1 MSVLHQITE
10 EPTFTIANV
19 GALKC
24 KSSSGAYIVDIVA
37 QDALPDAFKDDS
49 FKQFRVAGEKKIT
62 LDVATGNYATGP
74 KDDHLLFSYNELVN
88 LGDIPNAKYLQ
99 FIPKGTF
106 FSVLDFDTDKS
117 LKDEDRHK
125 QVNYIT
131 DTLLNQ
137 FEGRIEYSASHL
149 GIHAYIQ
156 DKDLDAM
163 DLQKTLKISRTI
175 SKVGK
180 IDLEVFSST
189 APIILTGNYVEESAF
204 DFDAVPKKIMESI
217 AEKVESM
224 DTPSTEGKTHTEQFN
239 FDDSEVSQEV
249 LNHFKSLD
257 NQNQLL
263 TGYPEGSDCSNVDL
277 YMATLTQKAG
287 FTQNQAYTFMMGWMT
302 QHRPK
307 SIHPISTT
315 EIINK
320 ASRAVAR
327 AFKTGI
333 PNTPEPTAS
342 TSAQAPTSTPTSTKK
357 SIKDIIMDRAR
368 IAAKAREAA
377 GKSKNLIHGVIYD
390 GTLNVI
396 YAKSGSGKT
405 KMAVILTMEI
415 AKKHPEKM
423 IYYFA
428 ADLSNDDVAEIAE
441 MIEELGLTN
450 FYLDQDQTG
459 DSFLEM
465 MDEIAG
471 AADIDKVV
479 FVVDTLKKISAVN
492 NKDAM
497 SKTFGRLKKATV
509 RGATGIIIAHTNK
522 DGLTI
527 SGTAE
532 VEQDSDNVLTVEAE
546 YQGEDK
552 MKATIRASELRCRSR
567 IQPLTLEI
575 SRDGFDY
582 IILDKP
588 VNLAAVEQAEKETH
602 QKGNI
607 VEIAQEIVAE
617 YADREEPLTKTML
630 QKEIKTA
637 ETYTG
642 NKKNDILAHLIDKLD
657 EDLCITFKRKG
668 RAILCVPYEDP
679 EVMEKAKNFGE
690 NTSTEKESE
699 GKL

>member
-1 MSVLHQITE
+1 MSRIEPQIVEVST
-10 EPTFTIANV
+10 
-19 GALKC
+19 LQC
-24 KSSSGAYIVDIVA
+24 MSCSGAYITDIIA
-37 QDALPDAFKDDS
+37 KERLPDAFKDDS

-62 LDVATGNYATGP
+62 LDVATGNYATGR
-74 KDDHLLFSYNELVN
+74 KDDHLLFSYNELVK

-175 SKVGK
+175 SEVGK

-204 DFDAVPKKIMESI
+204 DFDTVPKNIMESI
-217 AEKVESM
+217 SEKVEYM
-224 DTPSTEGKTHTEQFN
+224 DTPSTEEKTHTEQFT

-249 LNHFKSLD
+249 LNHFKNLD
-257 NQNQLL
+257 KNNQLEI
-263 TGYPEGSDCSNVDL
+263 GYLKDDPNCSGGDL
-277 YMATLTQKAG
+277 HMAKNALIAG
-287 FTQNQAYTFMMGWMT
+287 FTPDQAYTFMLGWMKKY
-302 QHRPK
+302 RPD
-307 SIHPISTT
+307 SVSPISTP

-320 ASRAVAR
+320 AGRAVAR

-333 PNTPEPTAS
+333 PNTPEPSAS
-342 TSAQAPTSTPTSTKK
+342 ISTTTPTPTSLTAKK
-357 SIKDIIMDRAR
+357 SIKDIIMNRAR

-377 GKSKNLIHGVIYD
+377 GKSKDLIHGVIYD

-415 AKKHPEKM
+415 AKNHPEKM

-471 AADIDKVV
+471 AEDIDKIV

-497 SKTFGRLKKATV
+497 SKTFGRLKKATI

-582 IILDKP
+582 TILDKP

-642 NKKNDILAHLIDKLD
+642 NKKNDVLAHLIDKLD
-657 EDLCITFKRKG
+657 EDLCIIFKRKG

-679 EVMEKAKNFGE
+679 EVMKKIKNFGE
-690 NTSTEKESE
+690 NTSTEKENE